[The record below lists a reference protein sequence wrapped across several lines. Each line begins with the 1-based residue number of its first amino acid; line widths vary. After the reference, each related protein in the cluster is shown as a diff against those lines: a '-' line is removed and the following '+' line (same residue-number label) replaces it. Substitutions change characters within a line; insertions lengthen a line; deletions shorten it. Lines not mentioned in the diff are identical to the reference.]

1 VACRGGSSGKIVRQ
15 INDILIVGG
24 GSAGWM
30 TAALL
35 SQLLGKL
42 YRIRLIESDQ
52 IATIG
57 VGEATIPGIKKFN
70 SLLKIDE
77 DEFIRTT
84 QGTFKLGIQFN
95 DWWRKGESYVHSFGI
110 IGQDLEW
117 LRCHQYWLNAQQRG
131 TASDFGNYSINC
143 AAALQNKFMRG
154 DPKMSQS
161 PLGHITH
168 AYHFDA
174 GLYAA
179 YLRKYAEQRGVE
191 RIEGKVIDVALD
203 GESGEVQSVTLE
215 GGMQIHAD
223 FFIDCSGFRALLI
236 GQAMGVGFQDWQ
248 RWLPCDRALAMPC
261 ARSAD
266 FTPYTRTTAHEAGW
280 QWRIPLQ
287 HRTGNGHVYAS
298 AFTSDDRAEAILR
311 ANLDGESES
320 EPLRLKF
327 GAGRREA
334 FWHKNCVAIG
344 LAAGFLEPLE
354 STSLYL
360 VQSAVL
366 RLIHLLP
373 DRDLAPANIAEYN
386 AQTAFEYERCRDF
399 IVLHYKATERD
410 DTPFWDYCRTME
422 IPDTLRHKIEL
433 FAANAH
439 IFRENEELFA
449 EESWIQVFLGQ
460 GVMPRN
466 HDPAVN
472 LKSAAEIDKYLR
484 DIETVIAKCVQLM
497 PPHADY
503 VARYC
508 PAPALDAA

>member
-1 VACRGGSSGKIVRQ
+1 MRQ
-15 INDILIVGG
+15 IKDILIVGG

-35 SQLLGKL
+35 SQLLGKI

-57 VGEATIPGIKKFN
+57 VGEATIPGIKRFN

-77 DEFIRTT
+77 DDFIRTT

-95 DWWRKGESYVHSFGI
+95 DWWKKGESYIHSFGI

-117 LRCHQYWLNAQQRG
+117 LRCHQYWLNAQRRG
-131 TASDFGNYSINC
+131 KTSDFGNYSINC
-143 AAALQNKFMRG
+143 VAAQHNKFMRA

-179 YLRKYAEQRGVE
+179 YLRRYSEARGVE
-191 RIEGKVIDVALD
+191 RIEGKILDVALD
-203 GESGEVQSVTLE
+203 GESGEIRSVTLD
-215 GGMQIHAD
+215 GGKTVEAD
-223 FFIDCSGFRALLI
+223 FFVDCSGFRSLLLGEAL
-236 GQAMGVGFQDWQ
+236 GVGFQDWQ
-248 RWLPCDRALAMPC
+248 HWLPCDRALAMPC

-266 FTPYTRTTAHEAGW
+266 FTPYTRSTAHDAGW

-298 AFTSDDRAEAILR
+298 AFTSDDAAETVLR
-311 ANLDGESES
+311 ANLDGEAERD
-320 EPLRLKF
+320 PLRLRF
-327 GAGRREA
+327 RAGRREA

-344 LAAGFLEPLE
+344 LAGGFLEPLE

-366 RLIHLLP
+366 RLVHLLP
-373 DRDLAPANIAEYN
+373 DRDLAPANITEYN
-386 AQTAFEYERCRDF
+386 AQTGFEYERCRDF
-399 IVLHYKATERD
+399 IILHYKATARD
-410 DTPFWDYCRTME
+410 DTPFWDYCRTMA

-433 FAANAH
+433 FEANAH

-472 LKSAAEIDKYLR
+472 IKGAAEIDQYLH
-484 DIETVIAKCVQLM
+484 DIEQVIAKCVQLM
-497 PPHADY
+497 PAHADY

-508 PAPALDAA
+508 AAPALSDA